1 MTEDK
6 GSGATPEQEEPRT
19 VVTPAEGAPGAD
31 ATPAG
36 DAEPV
41 EERTMIAPAA
51 PAPAGDDERTVIA
64 PARSDAAVPG
74 SATSMPTF
82 ANFAPRADGQGIQ
95 VGDVLNHIFEVK
107 RFIARGGMGEV
118 FEGINVSS
126 EERVAIKVML
136 PALAADANVIALFRK
151 EAKTLTKLHHEA
163 LVKYRVLAQEPQ
175 LGILYIVTEYID
187 GTNLSDVLGQIKPSP
202 EELAGL
208 LRRLASGLAVA
219 HSFGAIHRDIS
230 PDNILLEEGRL
241 DKAKVIDFGIAKDLD
256 PSSKTIVGE
265 GFAGKLNYVAPEQLG
280 DFGREIGPWTDV
292 YSLALVILAVIKGKN
307 VQMGGSLVDAVDKR
321 RQGPD
326 MSEVPDKLR
335 PVLEAMLRPN
345 PKDRVRSMD
354 EVVSV
359 LDGAVPRPRP
369 AVSDDSASYAQG
381 GETSRGVS
389 KPALFGAIAAGVA
402 ILGAGAWFATS
413 SGGGGAPSGEPT
425 EIARSAIGTA
435 LPSVN
440 CTWLDT
446 GDVSAT
452 GGNVAI
458 GMRGVAGDLDAA
470 RTELTKAVTTAGV
483 ANPAISFADVAQ
495 IQPAG
500 CSALNAF
507 RQINKAEAG
516 SLTASQYKFERS
528 VQPAGLAYEGQ
539 KAAVVNIN
547 VKTGD
552 QNFSLLGIEPSGA
565 ITQIFADRAAF
576 DEFRKQEEGAPAEQ
590 RVVTDL
596 GDDGYSVKIS
606 SDHEGWTGYL
616 FLKGKEPFPKEVT
629 APALGARGP
638 GWQESFATAAANR
651 DWKAAMV
658 WVKLVDETP
667 D

>member
-19 VVTPAEGAPGAD
+19 VVTPAGGSPTPDEATAVAPEPAD
-31 ATPAG
+31 
-36 DAEPV
+36 
-41 EERTMIAPAA
+41 ERTVIAPEAA
-51 PAPAGDDERTVIA
+51 PTSDDERTVIA
-64 PARSDAAVPG
+64 PAGSDAAAMPAG
-74 SATSMPTF
+74 ATSMPTF
-82 ANFAPRADGQGIQ
+82 SNFAPRADGQGIQ

-321 RQGPD
+321 RQGPG
-326 MSEVPDKLR
+326 PLR
-335 PVLEAMLRPN
+335 GSGQVEA
-345 PKDRVRSMD
+345 
-354 EVVSV
+354 
-359 LDGAVPRPRP
+359 
-369 AVSDDSASYAQG
+369 
-381 GETSRGVS
+381 
-389 KPALFGAIAAGVA
+389 
-402 ILGAGAWFATS
+402 
-413 SGGGGAPSGEPT
+413 
-425 EIARSAIGTA
+425 
-435 LPSVN
+435 
-440 CTWLDT
+440 
-446 GDVSAT
+446 
-452 GGNVAI
+452 
-458 GMRGVAGDLDAA
+458 
-470 RTELTKAVTTAGV
+470 
-483 ANPAISFADVAQ
+483 
-495 IQPAG
+495 
-500 CSALNAF
+500 
-507 RQINKAEAG
+507 
-516 SLTASQYKFERS
+516 
-528 VQPAGLAYEGQ
+528 
-539 KAAVVNIN
+539 
-547 VKTGD
+547 
-552 QNFSLLGIEPSGA
+552 
-565 ITQIFADRAAF
+565 
-576 DEFRKQEEGAPAEQ
+576 
-590 RVVTDL
+590 
-596 GDDGYSVKIS
+596 
-606 SDHEGWTGYL
+606 
-616 FLKGKEPFPKEVT
+616 
-629 APALGARGP
+629 GARGDVASQP
-638 GWQESFATAAANR
+638 QGPPALDGRGGVGARRRRAAPAPR
-651 DWKAAMV
+651 RR
-658 WVKLVDETP
+658 
-667 D
+667 

>member
-19 VVTPAEGAPGAD
+19 VVTPAGGSPDAD
-31 ATPAG
+31 
-36 DAEPV
+36 
-41 EERTMIAPAA
+41 ERTVIAPEAA
-51 PAPAGDDERTVIA
+51 APAGDDERTVIA
-64 PARSDAAVPG
+64 PAGSGAAAMPAG
-74 SATSMPTF
+74 ATSMPTF
-82 ANFAPRADGQGIQ
+82 SNFAPRADGQGIQ

-326 MSEVPDKLR
+326 LSEVPDKLR

-345 PKDRVRSMD
+345 PKDRLRSMD

-369 AVSDDSASYAQG
+369 AVVENATSYAAG
-381 GETSRGVS
+381 GEASHGGVS

-413 SGGGGAPSGEPT
+413 SGGGGRAASGEPT

-446 GDVSAT
+446 GDVSAN

-470 RTELTKAVTTAGV
+470 KNELTKAVTTAGV

-507 RQINKAEAG
+507 RQINKAEPG

-547 VKTGD
+547 LKPGD

-576 DEFRKQEEGAPAEQ
+576 DEFRKQEEGTPAEQ

-638 GWQESFATAAANR
+638 SWQESFATAAADR